1 MTEDLD
7 IQSWPEIPTIAHF
20 CSLFR
25 EAFGLIEFDMEQLEE
40 SLLLLGKFYN
50 HEMDVLYNIIIL
62 IMITN
67 TKGKLVDYKIKLYLL
82 CKGESKFVQL
92 VGNKNIQ
99 ENIALD

>member
-40 SLLLLGKFYN
+40 SLLLLG
-50 HEMDVLYNIIIL
+50 NIYHDLNFLIL
-62 IMITN
+62 
-67 TKGKLVDYKIKLYLL
+67 
-82 CKGESKFVQL
+82 F
-92 VGNKNIQ
+92 
-99 ENIALD
+99 

>member
-40 SLLLLGKFYN
+40 SLLLLGNF
-50 HEMDVLYNIIIL
+50 IL
-62 IMITN
+62 
-67 TKGKLVDYKIKLYLL
+67 TKYLL
-82 CKGESKFVQL
+82 VIFQHECLLPTYRK
-92 VGNKNIQ
+92 
-99 ENIALD
+99 